1 MQVILKEHKNK
12 ILPVVHDP
20 SELFLP
26 RTHQPRAGQSRG
38 MGNNANE
45 WKYKMAQPCWE
56 IVRGFLMKLN
66 IVLPYAPAIVL
77 LGIYPN
83 EF

>member
-1 MQVILKEHKNK
+1 MIRLQ
-12 ILPVVHDP
+12 
-20 SELFLP
+20 LFLP
-26 RTHQPRAGQSRG
+26 RTHQPRAGQSRD

-45 WKYKMAQPCWE
+45 WKYKMAQALWKM
-56 IVRGFLMKLN
+56 VGGFLMKLN
-66 IVLPYAPAIVL
+66 IVLPYAPGIVL